1 VDGTDRTILNL
12 INLALPLTG
21 RPFCEVAR
29 RVGLSE
35 EEVIARIRD
44 LKERGVIRRLGAVI
58 DPRKIEWTATLCAAD
73 IPESRLEEYAS
84 LVGGY
89 AEVTHNYVREG
100 RPNCWFTIIA
110 PDRRRI
116 EEVVKQVEQALDTK
130 ILDLPARKVF
140 KIKVGFDLE

>member
-1 VDGTDRTILNL
+1 VDGIDRTILTL
-12 INLALPLTG
+12 INLALPLTC

-29 RVGLSE
+29 RAGLSE
-35 EEVIARIRD
+35 EEVIARIRN
-44 LKERGVIRRLGAVI
+44 LKERGIIRRLGAVI
-58 DPRKIEWTATLCAAD
+58 DPRKIEWTSTLCAAD
-73 IPESRLEEYAS
+73 IPESRLEDYAA

-116 EEVVKQVEQALDTK
+116 EEIMKQLEQALNTK

-140 KIKVGFDLE
+140 KIRVGFDLE